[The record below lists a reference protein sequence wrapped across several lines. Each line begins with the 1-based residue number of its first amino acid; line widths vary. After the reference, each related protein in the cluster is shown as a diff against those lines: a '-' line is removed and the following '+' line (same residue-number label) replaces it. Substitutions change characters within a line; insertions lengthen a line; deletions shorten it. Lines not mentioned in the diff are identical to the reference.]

1 MRAAWVVPALGLL
14 VAACYSGPSG
24 PVVHRTAVDEEID
37 LSGRWNDVDSRAVSV
52 EMVQDLLSR
61 PWLDE
66 WAEAGG
72 KKPRVV
78 VGRVANKS
86 HEHIPTDTFVK
97 DLERELVNSGEVSFL
112 ASFGQR
118 DQLKAEKLYQAEAAS
133 LETQKAMGRELGADF
148 LLLGQI
154 NSIVDRAGGV
164 TLLYYQ
170 VELELINV
178 ETGVKEW
185 IGQKKIKKVVER
197 GEWD

>member
-1 MRAAWVVPALGLL
+1 MRTAWVLPVLGLL
-14 VAACYSGPSG
+14 VVACYNGPSG

-37 LSGRWNDVDSRAVSV
+37 LSGRWNDVDSRAVSQ

-66 WAEAGG
+66 WSEGG
-72 KKPRVV
+72 NKRPRIV

-118 DQLKAEKLYQAEAAS
+118 EQLKAEKLYQAEAAS

-154 NSIVDRAGGV
+154 NSIVDQAGGI
-164 TLLYYQ
+164 TLLFYQ